1 MLLNCV
7 KINHYCHVVR
17 TLFVAPTGFQ
27 CCTSPFRR
35 TRVDT
40 PPPPW
45 TQVPDQQ
52 CGERASAPEIPG
64 FQSGVHPTR
73 GWRIGRVLHFRC
85 RKFDCMV
92 LFWFCYSHI
101 FVAATSIFGECELN
115 WWLNVLD
122 RARLEHLDLRCIR
135 RPNTISWDVSSEIQA
150 ADL

>member
-1 MLLNCV
+1 MISCACCGYQYWRSTCFLEFRLAEDLGNT
-7 KINHYCHVVR
+7 I
-17 TLFVAPTGFQ
+17 FQ
-27 CCTSPFRR
+27 HIGCYLKCAIWESIRWLGELRSYDMPMC
-35 TRVDT
+35 DT
-40 PPPPW
+40 PPPPC

-115 WWLNVLD
+115 
-122 RARLEHLDLRCIR
+122 
-135 RPNTISWDVSSEIQA
+135 
-150 ADL
+150 